1 MKKLSL
7 DLAELRVES
16 FETAGDEGWRGT
28 VRGLAES
35 DCCTI
40 SCAGTCGNIP
50 DSNALRARRANGDC
64 PVEDTNDVSGCQPCC
79 G

>member
-16 FETAGDEGWRGT
+16 FETAGGEGSRGT

-35 DCCTI
+35 DCCTF
-40 SCAGTCGNIP
+40 SCGGTCGNIP
-50 DSNALRARRANGDC
+50 DSNALALRAHGDC
-64 PVEDTNDVSGCQPCC
+64 PVDDTNDISGCQPCC